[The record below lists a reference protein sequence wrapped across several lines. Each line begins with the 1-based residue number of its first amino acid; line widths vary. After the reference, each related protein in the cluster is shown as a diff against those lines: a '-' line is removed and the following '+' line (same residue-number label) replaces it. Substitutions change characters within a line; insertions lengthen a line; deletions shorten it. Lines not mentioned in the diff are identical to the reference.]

1 MDTHKLYF
9 VKNIIPEINNISYYT
24 QLQKNYRRL
33 HSLELLKI
41 KGAHIDNN
49 GFFRCKNDMPSIDI
63 PLILDTKTNIYK
75 LFDKD
80 DILKEIYVNSLTP
93 VMCSVFIYSSINEEV
108 VIAQGY
114 TDINNHLEIF
124 SDGLPLLQYG
134 RNIYVRCISH
144 PIARFIQLDSES
156 RYDITV
162 YRRYKKDGCKLQH
175 KSNINAE
182 ILNVNDYG
190 CYNNELR
197 FIE

>member
-1 MDTHKLYF
+1 MDNHKLYF
-9 VKNIIPEINNISYYT
+9 VKNIIPEINDISYYT
-24 QLQKNYRRL
+24 QLQKNYKRL

-41 KGAHIDNN
+41 KGAYIDNN

-75 LFDKD
+75 LYDKD
-80 DILKEIYVNSLTP
+80 DILKDIYVNSLTP

-144 PIARFIQLDSES
+144 PIARFIQLDIES

-162 YRRYKKDGCKLQH
+162 YRRNKKDGCKLQH
-175 KSNINAE
+175 KSSVNAE

-197 FIE
+197 FIK